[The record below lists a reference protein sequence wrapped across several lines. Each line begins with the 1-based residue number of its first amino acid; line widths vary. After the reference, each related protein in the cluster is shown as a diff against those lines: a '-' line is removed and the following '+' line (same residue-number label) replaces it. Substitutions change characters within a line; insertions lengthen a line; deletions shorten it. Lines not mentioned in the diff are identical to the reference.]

1 MGDKKEDEHI
11 TIPMPVHETSQL
23 TPSGDAP
30 STTEP
35 PPRGD
40 APLPGVNK
48 STDDLTPERV
58 CLLVVVLILF
68 IPVVPL
74 FLLYALVAYL
84 ICNKDVTED
93 ATEETQDDGK
103 AKFYQKLEKFKGT
116 AFHVTKLVSVIHTRI
131 MIGLLT
137 WLAINLSV
145 KSLRKKI
152 ILGSH
157 LWKWTLAVV
166 ILTCGYPV
174 INMVM
179 SLILKHFKHMCD
191 DRPTVVYFARGL
203 KTSFNLII
211 FSAMLF
217 LTWHFYFR
225 SSKGLRETTDTDLL
239 FHIVR
244 WSLVS
249 LFIFSICWLIKEAL
263 LLKWSFDA
271 IYDRFSKRIRRAGFQ
286 LYFLCLISGT
296 TLHIFKPKKEREMV
310 EEKKKEASEDQGRSL
325 NNDSTELKQGKV
337 AAKRRK
343 REIKEQQ
350 KIVKDIGKG
359 RKLSEDLMTT
369 YKIKRMVKIFITLV
383 RLSSRGE
390 DDDISDIL
398 EEVRTR
404 FPKDHKYA
412 NEEELGKLLNL
423 KKDDAKLF
431 YAEIQGEHP
440 GPQNPYEAFKNWTV
454 RAHKNCLALGYTL
467 IDAQRVVDYLNIVM
481 TLSIIAVIICSW
493 LLLIGIATTKLLL
506 LIISPFVAT
515 TYIFSDSC
523 KMFLEGVIFAF
534 VRHSYDVGDRCLID
548 GIEMEVKHINILTT
562 SFLRI
567 SGGEETIYP
576 NSVLA
581 TKTIV
586 NLKGE
591 PDPYEHIELNLDPTT
606 DESKIA
612 EMEKRMKK
620 FINDRRPAEDPD
632 SYCSVTVKEIGTV
645 IKIDV
650 YFRHIVSDNDVTH
663 FQRFETKNQQRSQLL
678 REIKKILKD
687 LDITTA

>member
-157 LWKWTLAVV
+157 LWKWTVAVV

-174 INMVM
+174 INVVM

-225 SSKGLRETTDTDLL
+225 SSKGLR
-239 FHIVR
+239 
-244 WSLVS
+244 
-249 LFIFSICWLIKEAL
+249 
-263 LLKWSFDA
+263 
-271 IYDRFSKRIRRAGFQ
+271 
-286 LYFLCLISGT
+286 
-296 TLHIFKPKKEREMV
+296 
-310 EEKKKEASEDQGRSL
+310 
-325 NNDSTELKQGKV
+325 
-337 AAKRRK
+337 
-343 REIKEQQ
+343 
-350 KIVKDIGKG
+350 
-359 RKLSEDLMTT
+359 
-369 YKIKRMVKIFITLV
+369 
-383 RLSSRGE
+383 LSSRGE

-404 FPKDHKYA
+404 FPMDHKYA

-423 KKDDAKLF
+423 DKDNAKLL
-431 YAEIQGEHP
+431 YADIQGEHP
-440 GPQNPYEAFKNWTV
+440 GPKVPYEAFKNWMV